1 VLNILRSFAFV
12 AVCVF
17 ILGIVLGYGETGVWF
32 GIVLGNILGTMVAYL
47 YARMYIGRIQALEKG
62 PVKTSA

>member
-1 VLNILRSFAFV
+1 VLNILRSLAFV

-32 GIVLGNILGTMVAYL
+32 GIVLGNILGTTVAYL
-47 YARMYIGRIQALEKG
+47 YARMYISRIQAYDNG
-62 PVKTSA
+62 TAKTLT